1 MQFNRYLIGIDLGT
15 TNSAVAYVDTQEPV
29 TGDTP
34 PIRVFNVTQLI
45 AEGEIGVLP
54 TLPSFLYFANEQDA
68 PGSLRLPWEERPKF
82 VAGVFARE
90 QGALTPGRQVTSAK
104 SWLCHDAV
112 DRTAKILPWGAEHTE
127 QACSPVEASTRYLAH
142 LRDAW
147 NHTMAAGAD
156 DLRFERQEIVLTV
169 PASFDEEARELTV
182 QAARDA
188 GFQKLTLLEEPLA
201 AFYAWIVTHRRSL
214 KRYLKDGDL
223 VLICD
228 VGGGTTDFSL
238 IRAQIAGGEIKFER
252 TAIGEHLLLGG
263 DNVDLALARRVME
276 KLGNPKLSLRQQ
288 NALRRQCCA
297 AKEKLLSDGRLK
309 RAPVNVLG
317 GGRSVVGGT
326 LSTEL
331 TRQEVEETLAGGF
344 LSLTA
349 PNELPARE
357 RRTGLRELGLPYASE
372 PAITKHLAAFLT
384 KADEDSRRGDGAM
397 GRQGDRVTE
406 RPGDGAAAGSE
417 DEMARLIAPSP
428 RRLIAPS
435 PRRPIAP
442 SPRRPVAD
450 SQMVRPD
457 AILFNGGFFA
467 PVITR
472 ERIIEAVANWFRKK
486 GKQWQPKVLSN
497 EAPEGAVALG
507 AAYYGYVRK
516 AGGLRVSGG
525 SARAYY
531 VGVQTGARLGEGQ
544 IRAVC
549 ILPRGTEE
557 GTTLNLEGREFM
569 ALANRPVTFTLY
581 SSTTGHDAHGD
592 VVTLDEDDVHRHA
605 PLITTLRYG
614 KKSRQVELAA
624 RLTMSFTEV
633 GTLEL
638 WLKSLNSDH
647 RWRLQFQLRGAEPE
661 LETEE
666 ESTTEEGTE
675 EAQTVILEEA
685 LAQAERLIRAV
696 FGGPRDSI
704 EGETITPQALVG
716 KIEAVF
722 GYGKEAWP
730 MITIRKLCDALAQ
743 VADGRKKGPKYE
755 ARWLNLFG
763 FCLRPGF
770 GAPADDWRISQARKI
785 YMAGLTF
792 PRELQCQVEWLVL
805 WRRVAGGLNANQQNE
820 LFHRHKVALGVG
832 GKQLSGR
839 LNTQVEREGWRLFAS
854 LEHLPAPTRAALGK
868 ELLGKIREHPTNQS
882 FLWSLGRLGARIP
895 LYGPLNCVVPA
906 EVAAQWIRSLL
917 RLHEITPDVAS
928 AIVQLGARTN
938 DPDRDIDAD
947 VRWQA
952 MVRLNEAGLAE
963 SLIESLREYIPPGRG
978 DAVRIFG
985 ESLPEGLRL
994 VG

>member
-1 MQFNRYLIGIDLGT
+1 MEFSRFLIGIDLGT
-15 TNSAVAYVDTQEPV
+15 TNSAVAYVDTQEPI

-34 PIRVFNVTQLI
+34 PIHVFNVPQLV
-45 AEGEIGVLP
+45 AEGEIGALP
-54 TLPSFLYFANEQDA
+54 TLPSFLYFASEQDA
-68 PGSLRLPWEERPKF
+68 PGVLRLPWDERPEA
-82 VAGVFARE
+82 VVGVFARE

-127 QACSPVEASTRYLAH
+127 RTCSPVEASTRYLAN

-147 NHTMAAGAD
+147 NFAMAAGD
-156 DLRFERQEIVLTV
+156 DELRFERQEITLTV

-182 QAARDA
+182 KAARDA
-188 GFQKLTLLEEPLA
+188 GFQKLTLIEEPLA

-223 VLICD
+223 ALVCD

-238 IRAQIAGGEIKFER
+238 IRVQIIGGEIKFER

-309 RAPVNVLG
+309 RAPVNIFG
-317 GGRSVVGGT
+317 AGRSVVGGA
-326 LSTEL
+326 LSAEL
-331 TRQEVEETLAGGF
+331 TRQEVEETLVGGF
-344 LSLTA
+344 LPLTA
-349 PNELPARE
+349 PDELPARE

-384 KADEDSRRGDGAM
+384 KSASDSSIPHSAFRI
-397 GRQGDRVTE
+397 
-406 RPGDGAAAGSE
+406 PHSP
-417 DEMARLIAPSP
+417 MA
-428 RRLIAPS
+428 
-435 PRRPIAP
+435 
-442 SPRRPVAD
+442 
-450 SQMVRPD
+450 RPD

-467 PVITR
+467 PAITR
-472 ERIIEAVANWFRKK
+472 EQIVEAVAGWFREK
-486 GKQWQPKVLSN
+486 GRQWRPKVLSN
-497 EAPEGAVALG
+497 EAPEAAVALG
-507 AAYYGYVRK
+507 AAYYGQVRK

-531 VGVQTGARLGEGQ
+531 IGVQSGARLAEGRVQ
-544 IRAVC
+544 AICV
-549 ILPRGTEE
+549 LPRGTEE
-557 GTTLNLEGREFM
+557 GTTLNLEGREFV

-592 VVTLDEDDVHRHA
+592 VVTLNEDDVHRHA

-614 KKSRQVELAA
+614 KKSRQVELAV

-638 WLKSLNSDH
+638 WCESLNTDH
-647 RWRLQFQLRGAEPE
+647 RWRLQFQLRGADAA
-661 LETEE
+661 LEAEE

-675 EAQTVILEEA
+675 ETQTVISEEA
-685 LAQAERLIRAV
+685 MAQAERLIRAV
-696 FGGPRDSI
+696 FGGPRDVI
-704 EGETITPQALVG
+704 EGETVTPEALVG
-716 KIEAVF
+716 RIEAAF
-722 GYGKEAWP
+722 GYGKDAWP
-730 MITIRKLCDALAQ
+730 MIAIRKLCDTLAQ

-792 PRELQCQVEWLVL
+792 PRELQCQIEWLVL

-820 LFHRHKVALGVG
+820 LFHRHKAPLGVG
-832 GKQLSGR
+832 GKKLSGR
-839 LNTQVEREGWRLFAS
+839 LNTQVEREGWRLLAS
-854 LEHLPAPTRAALGK
+854 LEHLPSQTRVSLGK
-868 ELLGKIREHPTNQS
+868 ELLGKIKEHPEEARANQS

-906 EVAAQWIRSLL
+906 EVAAMWIKSLL
-917 RLHEITPDVAS
+917 RLPELTPDIAS

-938 DPDRDIDAD
+938 DSHRDVDAD
-947 VRWQA
+947 LRWEA
-952 MVRLNEAGLAE
+952 MIRLNEAGLAS
-963 SLIESLREYIPPGRG
+963 SLIESLREYIPPGRN

>member
-1 MQFNRYLIGIDLGT
+1 MEVSSRYLIGIDLGT
-15 TNSAVAYVDTQEPV
+15 TNSAVAYVDTQERII
-29 TGDTP
+29 GDSP
-34 PIRVFNVTQLI
+34 PIHVFNVPQLI
-45 AEGEIGVLP
+45 AEGEVGAAP
-54 TLPSFLYFANEQDA
+54 TLPSFLYFASEQDA
-68 PGSLRLPWEERPKF
+68 PGSLRLPWDERPAS
-82 VAGVFARE
+82 VVGVFARE

-127 QACSPVEASTRYLAH
+127 QTCSPVEASTRYLVH

-147 NHTMAAGAD
+147 NYAMAEGD
-156 DLRFERQEIVLTV
+156 DELRLERQEIVLTV

-188 GFQKLTLLEEPLA
+188 GFQKLTLIEEPLA
-201 AFYAWIVTHRRSL
+201 AFYAWMATHRRSL

-238 IRAQIAGGEIKFER
+238 IRAQIEGGEISFER

-263 DNVDLALARRVME
+263 DNVDLALARLVME

-288 NALRRQCCA
+288 NALRRQCCV

-309 RAPVNVLG
+309 RAPVSILG
-317 GGRSVVGGT
+317 SGRSVIGGT
-326 LSTEL
+326 LSSEL

-344 LSLTA
+344 LPITA
-349 PNELPARE
+349 LDELPARE

-372 PAITKHLAAFLT
+372 PAITKHLAEFLT
-384 KADEDSRRGDGAM
+384 KSGETEGQRDG
-397 GRQGDRVTE
+397 GTE
-406 RPGDGAAAGSE
+406 RQREGETEGQRDKENLDLSVSPS
-417 DEMARLIAPSP
+417 LPPSVPPSP
-428 RRLIAPS
+428 TP
-435 PRRPIAP
+435 
-442 SPRRPVAD
+442 
-450 SQMVRPD
+450 VRPD

-467 PVITR
+467 PAVTR
-472 ERIIEAVANWFRKK
+472 ERVVEAVAKWFRRK
-486 GKQWQPKVLSN
+486 GKQWRPKVLSN
-497 EAPEGAVALG
+497 EAPESAVAVG
-507 AAYYGYVRK
+507 AAYYGHVRK
-516 AGGLRVSGG
+516 SGGLRVSGG

-531 VGVQTGARLGEGQ
+531 VGVKTRARAAEGQ
-544 IRAVC
+544 VQAVC
-549 ILPRGTEE
+549 VLPRGTEE
-557 GTTLNLEGREFM
+557 GTTLELEGREFV

-581 SSTTGHDAHGD
+581 SSTTRHDAHGD
-592 VVTLDEDDVHRHA
+592 VVTLNEDDVHRHA

-614 KKSRQVELAA
+614 KKSRQVELDV

-661 LETEE
+661 IEREDESAAEGANE
-666 ESTTEEGTE
+666 ESG
-675 EAQTVILEEA
+675 TVISDEA
-685 LAQAERLIRAV
+685 MAQAERMIRAV
-696 FGGPRDSI
+696 FGGPRDAI
-704 EGETITPQALVG
+704 EDETPTPQNLVG
-716 KIEAVF
+716 RIEAVF
-722 GYGKEAWP
+722 GYGKDAWP
-730 MITIRKLCDALAQ
+730 MVTIRKLCDTLAQ

-755 ARWLNLFG
+755 ARWLNLYG

-832 GKQLSGR
+832 GKKLSGR
-839 LNTQVEREGWRLFAS
+839 LNTQVEREGWRLLAS
-854 LEHLPAPTRAALGK
+854 LEHLPAPTRVALGK
-868 ELLGKIREHPTNQS
+868 ELLIKVKEQPTNQS
-882 FLWSLGRLGARIP
+882 FLWSLGRMGARIP
-895 LYGPLNCVVPA
+895 LYGPLNCVIPA
-906 EVAAQWIRSLL
+906 EVAAQWMRSLL
-917 RLHEITPDVAS
+917 RLSELTPDVAS
-928 AIVQLGARTN
+928 AVVQLGARTN
-938 DPDRDIDAD
+938 DPHRDIDAD
-947 VRWQA
+947 ARWDA

-963 SLIESLREYIPPGRG
+963 SLIESLREYVPPGRS